1 MSNPDRQPTT
11 ESTTPRL
18 LDPSIWTGKVFSG
31 RWEPA
36 ASRIPVKEP
45 ATAELLGEVGDS
57 QPGDMGAYVARAQAA
72 QASWATSPADARAAI
87 VRRAA
92 QVLTENRQALLE
104 GIVRETGGVPGKAE
118 VELDGSIAELIHSA
132 ALLIQPE
139 GHLLP
144 SHDRSRLSLARR
156 VPLGIVGV
164 IAPWNFPMLLAM
176 RSVAPAIA
184 LGNAVILKPD
194 PQTPIVGGVAIAR
207 AFEEAGLPPG
217 ILTVVNGGAAVGEA
231 LVVARGV
238 RMITFTGSTTVGRRV
253 GELAG
258 KHLKRV
264 ALELGGKS
272 PYIVLEDADIEAAAS
287 AGAWGSF
294 LHQGQ
299 ICMASGRHIVHR
311 KVVKDYLEILT
322 RKAQTLPV
330 GDPFR
335 QKVAIGPII
344 SARQISRID
353 KIVKDSVQAGARL
366 AAGGVSDGP
375 YYRPTVLADVR
386 PAMPA
391 YEMEIFG
398 PVAPVIVAEDEQDA
412 IRIANDTDYGLAGAV
427 QTGSLERGLRVAAQ
441 IKAGMVHINDQTVH
455 DFADIPFG
463 GRGASG
469 NGSRFGSLTNW
480 EEFTEWQWTT
490 IGSVPTRYPF

>member
-1 MSNPDRQPTT
+1 MQRPPFRSSHGGARGAARHGHRRSRCHAQTRRTSVMRIGFMEFCPANSLSRGLSAMSNPDRQPTT

-207 AFEEAGLPPG
+207 AFEEAGLPAG
-217 ILTVVNGGAAVGEA
+217 IFTVINGGAPVGEA
-231 LVVARGV
+231 LVEAKGV
-238 RMITFTGSTTVGRRV
+238 RMITFTGSTAVGRRV
-253 GELAG
+253 GELA
-258 KHLKRV
+258 
-264 ALELGGKS
+264 
-272 PYIVLEDADIEAAAS
+272 
-287 AGAWGSF
+287 
-294 LHQGQ
+294 
-299 ICMASGRHIVHR
+299 
-311 KVVKDYLEILT
+311 
-322 RKAQTLPV
+322 
-330 GDPFR
+330 
-335 QKVAIGPII
+335 
-344 SARQISRID
+344 
-353 KIVKDSVQAGARL
+353 
-366 AAGGVSDGP
+366 
-375 YYRPTVLADVR
+375 
-386 PAMPA
+386 
-391 YEMEIFG
+391 
-398 PVAPVIVAEDEQDA
+398 VAPVVVAEDEEDA
-412 IRIANDTDYGLAGAV
+412 IRMPMTPTTDSPARCKPPPSSADCAWHAGSAP
-427 QTGSLERGLRVAAQ
+427 GSC
-441 IKAGMVHINDQTVH
+441 
-455 DFADIPFG
+455 
-463 GRGASG
+463 
-469 NGSRFGSLTNW
+469 
-480 EEFTEWQWTT
+480 
-490 IGSVPTRYPF
+490 